1 MLRQLERRIGRL
13 ERQRAAL
20 LRELHGMK
28 PAQLAF
34 HPAPASWSALDLVE
48 HLVLAEE
55 AVLRGIPDRPPT
67 RSLADSARAAMVLP
81 LLYLTFARGVRLR
94 APTRDVLPV
103 GGSSLP
109 QLEARWTRARAN
121 LRAVL
126 ELMGPEDLPRPF
138 FRHPVIGW
146 LTTLEGL
153 GFLERH
159 VAHHLQQVKRIRTMP
174 RHVALAS

>member
-1 MLRQLERRIGRL
+1 MLRQLEHRIGRL
-13 ERQRAAL
+13 EQQRAAL
-20 LRELHGMK
+20 LRELHGMR
-28 PAQLAF
+28 PARLAF

-48 HLVLAEE
+48 HLVLVEE
-55 AVLRGIPDRPPT
+55 AVLRGIPDRPTT

-81 LLYLTFARGVRLR
+81 VLYLAFARGGRLR
-94 APTRDVLPV
+94 APTRDVVPV
-103 GGSSLP
+103 GGSSLA

-126 ELMGPEDLPRPF
+126 QLMGPEDLSRPF

-159 VAHHLQQVKRIRTMP
+159 VGHHLRQVERIRAMP

>member
-1 MLRQLERRIGRL
+1 
-13 ERQRAAL
+13 
-20 LRELHGMK
+20 MK
-28 PAQLAF
+28 PARLAF

-48 HLVLAEE
+48 HLVLVEE

-81 LLYLTFARGVRLR
+81 ILFLTFARGGRFR
-94 APTRDVLPV
+94 APTREVLPV
-103 GGSSLP
+103 GGSSLA
-109 QLEARWTRARAN
+109 QLDARWTRARAN

-126 ELMGPEDLPRPF
+126 QLMGPEDLSRPF

-159 VAHHLQQVKRIRTMP
+159 VGHHLRQVERIRAMP